1 MSFGLGSIYIDG
13 VMSGIDTSSMLRQI
27 AEVRRRP
34 VQLLEMRNAQQ
45 ADRLTAYQ
53 SLNAR
58 LQA

>member
-13 VMSGIDTSSMLRQI
+13 MMSGIDTSSMLRQI

>member
-1 MSFGLGSIYIDG
+1 M
-13 VMSGIDTSSMLRQI
+13 MSGIDTSSMLRQI